1 MNKTTINE
9 YINIYIYTSIYLFFH
24 MYIILLLYLSTFINL
39 LGQTY
44 QDNSSRPTSAQVSDW
59 SNQKFRLFE
68 PTNIFLKARNIT
80 FGGAPDTIRVDKPR
94 NTNVPPPPPPH
105 SRIPSC
111 VWGFGFGCGRFF
123 YMSVVE
129 L

>member
-1 MNKTTINE
+1 
-9 YINIYIYTSIYLFFH
+9 

-44 QDNSSRPTSAQVSDW
+44 QDNSSRPTSAQVGDW

-80 FGGAPDTIRVDKPR
+80 LGGAPDTIRVDKPR
-94 NTNVPPPPPPH
+94 NTNVPPLPH
-105 SRIPSC
+105 PTPESQVAFGDL
-111 VWGFGFGCGRFF
+111 VWDAAVFLICR
-123 YMSVVE
+123 